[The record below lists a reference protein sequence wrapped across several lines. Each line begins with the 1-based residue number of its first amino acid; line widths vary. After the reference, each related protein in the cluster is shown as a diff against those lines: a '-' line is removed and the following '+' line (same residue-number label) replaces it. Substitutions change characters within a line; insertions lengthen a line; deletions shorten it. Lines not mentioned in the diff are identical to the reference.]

1 MSRVLRKDI
10 ETKNL
15 RKTIIKF
22 SKDIPVVGERHR
34 GVFSITGYRVYD
46 ITPNTNYVEI
56 ENTNYVEIEGVFKG
70 EIFVSTSFVE
80 GSEWLNTDILKD
92 ERYRVSKVKLN
103 KFLKS
108 RLFNEINSHLR
119 YFDTKIKEIYSI
131 KKMKWI

>member
-22 SKDIPVVGERHR
+22 SKDIPAVGERHR

-56 ENTNYVEIEGVFKG
+56 EMVFNG
-70 EIFVSTSFVE
+70 EILVSVSQLK
-80 GSEWLNTDILKD
+80 GSEWLDSDILKSD
-92 ERYRVSKVKLN
+92 KYRISKVRLN
-103 KFLKS
+103 KFLKN
-108 RLFNEINSHLR
+108 RLFNEVNNYLS
-119 YFDTKIKEIYSI
+119 YFDAKINGLYEIKKIK
-131 KKMKWI
+131 WI

>member
-56 ENTNYVEIEGVFKG
+56 EMVFNG
-70 EIFVSTSFVE
+70 EILVSVSQLK
-80 GSEWLNTDILKD
+80 GSEWLDSDILKSD
-92 ERYRVSKVKLN
+92 KYRISTVRLN
-103 KFLKS
+103 KFLKN
-108 RLFNEINSHLR
+108 RLFNEVNNHLS
-119 YFDTKIKEIYSI
+119 YFDAKINGLYEIKKIK
-131 KKMKWI
+131 WI

>member
-22 SKDIPVVGERHR
+22 SKDIPAVGERHR

-56 ENTNYVEIEGVFKG
+56 EMVFNG
-70 EIFVSTSFVE
+70 EILVSVSQLK
-80 GSEWLNTDILKD
+80 GSEWLDSDILKSD
-92 ERYRVSKVKLN
+92 KYRISKVRLN
-103 KFLKS
+103 KFLKN
-108 RLFNEINSHLR
+108 RLFNEVNNHLS
-119 YFDTKIKEIYSI
+119 YFDAKINGLYEIKKIK
-131 KKMKWI
+131 WI